1 MKQLLTLLLL
11 VCSLGMEAANP
22 LIPDMKFRRL
32 DTRDGLSNSQIN
44 DIFQDSKGF
53 IWIATSYGLNR
64 YDGYRFRTFYSDV
77 NDTTTLRNNY
87 VNDIWEDYAGRL
99 WLRQG
104 MNFCVFDPKTET
116 AVRTPSTLLAKMG
129 IKGGLDRVYIDKH
142 KNFWVKTYDDGLYY
156 YNPKTKQKTLTKYG
170 YSEDEFPKEFWISS
184 FAEFDDLLM
193 MVSSDG
199 DLIAVDGTQGKVV
212 WRDKHIPQHGGA
224 QQASYKLFIDNYDN
238 TWVISSERTYIHHA
252 KENKWYDS
260 INDFFAATGISGLPE
275 NLLVWD
281 VIMDQRNWLW
291 LATDHEGLLVV
302 DPQNKE
308 IKQFLSNKFDQTT
321 LSENTVKTLMLDKA
335 GNMWIG
341 AYRNGLNQYIES
353 QAGIKTIELGDINTT
368 VEGKDGFYWLGTDN
382 RGIIRYNPATEE
394 SEVLD
399 KSTSG
404 FASNTMVASF
414 CSHDGALWFGTYNGG
429 LIEIDPDGRVTNY
442 LVSGADEGLLNNNI
456 WSVTEDKW
464 GDIWIGTLG
473 SGVQRLNRKTG
484 KFKTWNSYNTNL
496 NENFMTSVGWIKKGW
511 LIAGHS
517 TYYSLINPVNGKV
530 TNVTIPNVP
539 GQAQAAPT
547 TVCVL
552 EDSRGLIWQGSMS
565 GCCVYDPKSGWQKM
579 LDMNNGLL
587 GSSVVGMAEDQ
598 RHTMWVV
605 TEHGVAN
612 VNPHKEADGTWS
624 FIIRNFTT
632 KDGLQQ
638 GPYNHRSISV
648 CRDGKVLVG
657 GFGGLD
663 IIDPKLLSSS
673 GNKERPIFSGL
684 KLFGQQ
690 VEVGMAYDGHVI
702 LREALDVCRKLVL
715 KHDENQFTIQLA
727 TDKGEVHNPSRFVY
741 QLEGFSDKW
750 IKTEEVDPNITY
762 MSLHHGNY
770 TLHVRMLNE
779 DGTMGEHEA
788 TLKIIITPP
797 LIRNRWLMVAFLLVV
812 GLSIYLWRRRFL
824 KKHAE
829 RVELENYRNEIHKK
843 HWMSAMR
850 RKMARKNREDG
861 KTVEVD
867 ETDEADN
874 EDVEDAVELDEA
886 EVLDETELEEVDTTT
901 VYEELAPVTD
911 GVKEKTDL
919 VPLFRQVC
927 DTIKSSGG
935 KPVNISFFPL
945 ADRLEVMGD
954 RSQLS
959 YLLKILLLN
968 SARFSPAN
976 SAVKVFVEQQG
987 DNAVIRVIDK
997 GVGIPD
1003 DVLPHLFEKIENDSE
1018 GTNLHLLAEIVNS
1031 HGGTIRGEGN
1041 IGGGTV
1047 FTITLPLIPEVIE
1060 EAVIM
1065 DEET

>member
-104 MNFCVFDPKTET
+104 MNYCVFDPKTET

-129 IKGGLDRVYIDKH
+129 IKGGLDRVYIDKK
-142 KNFWVKTYDDGLYY
+142 KNYWVKTYDDGLYY

-275 NLLVWD
+275 NPLVWD

-308 IKQFLSNKFDQTT
+308 IKQFLSNKFDQTS
-321 LSENTVKTLMLDKA
+321 LSENTVKALMLDKA

-565 GCCVYDPKSGWQKM
+565 GCCGYDPKTGWQKL

-727 TDKGEVHNPSRFVY
+727 TDKGEMHNPSRFIY

-779 DGTMGEHEA
+779 DGTMGEYEA
-788 TLKIIITPP
+788 TLKITITPP
-797 LIRNRWLMVAFLLVV
+797 LIRNRWLMVAFLLIV

-824 KKHAE
+824 KKQAE
-829 RVELENYRNEIHKK
+829 FVELKLFRNELQKK
-843 HWMSAMR
+843 HMMSAMR
-850 RKMARKNREDG
+850 EEIEQQMREEGKMVAGAAAEVEDG
-861 KTVEVD
+861 
-867 ETDEADN
+867 
-874 EDVEDAVELDEA
+874 
-886 EVLDETELEEVDTTT
+886 
-901 VYEELAPVTD
+901 ELAPVTD
-911 GVKEKTDL
+911 GVKENIDI
-919 VPLFRQVC
+919 VPLLREVC
-927 DTIKSSGG
+927 DNFKLADGQAY
-935 KPVNISFFPL
+935 KVSFFPL
-945 ADRLEVMGD
+945 AEHLNVMAD
-954 RSQLS
+954 KAQIA
-959 YLLKILLLN
+959 YILKTLLN
-968 SARFSPAN
+968 NSAKFSPVN
-976 SAVKVFVEQQG
+976 SAVKIFVEEQS
-987 DNAVIRVIDK
+987 DNAVIRIIDK
-997 GVGIPD
+997 GIGIPD
-1003 DVLPHLFEKIENDSE
+1003 EILPHLFDKFDQGDE
-1018 GTNLHLLAEIVNS
+1018 GTNLHLIADIVRS
-1031 HGGTIRGEGN
+1031 HDGTIKGEKN
-1041 IGGGTV
+1041 VGGGTV
-1047 FTITLPLIPEVIE
+1047 FTITLPLVPEVIE
-1060 EAVIM
+1060 EAVLM
-1065 DEET
+1065 EDDEEVETSEKIDDINN

>member
-129 IKGGLDRVYIDKH
+129 IRGGLDRVYIDKH

-275 NLLVWD
+275 NPLVWD

-552 EDSRGLIWQGSMS
+552 EDSRELIWQGSMS

-797 LIRNRWLMVAFLLVV
+797 LIRNRWLMVAFLLIV

-824 KKHAE
+824 KKQAE
-829 RVELENYRNEIHKK
+829 FVELKLFRNELQKK
-843 HWMSAMR
+843 HMMSAMR
-850 RKMARKNREDG
+850 EEIEQQMREEGKMVTGAAAEVEDG
-861 KTVEVD
+861 
-867 ETDEADN
+867 
-874 EDVEDAVELDEA
+874 
-886 EVLDETELEEVDTTT
+886 
-901 VYEELAPVTD
+901 ELAPVTD
-911 GVKEKTDL
+911 GVKENIDI
-919 VPLFRQVC
+919 VPLLREVC
-927 DTIKSSGG
+927 DNFKLADGQAY
-935 KPVNISFFPL
+935 KVSFFPL
-945 ADRLEVMGD
+945 AEHLNVMAD
-954 RSQLS
+954 KAQIA
-959 YLLKILLLN
+959 YILKTLLN
-968 SARFSPAN
+968 NSAKFSPVN
-976 SAVKVFVEQQG
+976 SAVKIFVEEQS
-987 DNAVIRVIDK
+987 DNAVIRIIDK
-997 GVGIPD
+997 GIGIPD
-1003 DVLPHLFEKIENDSE
+1003 EILPHLFDKFDQGDE
-1018 GTNLHLLAEIVNS
+1018 GTNLHLIADIVRS
-1031 HGGTIRGEGN
+1031 HDGTIKGEKN
-1041 IGGGTV
+1041 VGGGTV
-1047 FTITLPLIPEVIE
+1047 FTITLPLVPEVIE
-1060 EAVIM
+1060 EAVLM
-1065 DEET
+1065 EDDEEVETSEKIDDINN

>member
-275 NLLVWD
+275 NPLVWD

-797 LIRNRWLMVAFLLVV
+797 LIRNRWLMVAFLLIV

-824 KKHAE
+824 KKQAE
-829 RVELENYRNEIHKK
+829 FVELKLFRNELQKK
-843 HWMSAMR
+843 HMMSAMR
-850 RKMARKNREDG
+850 EEIEQQMREEGKMVTGAAAEVEDG
-861 KTVEVD
+861 
-867 ETDEADN
+867 
-874 EDVEDAVELDEA
+874 
-886 EVLDETELEEVDTTT
+886 
-901 VYEELAPVTD
+901 ELAPVTD
-911 GVKEKTDL
+911 GVKENIDI
-919 VPLFRQVC
+919 VPLLREVC
-927 DTIKSSGG
+927 DNFKLADGQAY
-935 KPVNISFFPL
+935 KVSFFPL
-945 ADRLEVMGD
+945 AEHLNVMAD
-954 RSQLS
+954 KAQIA
-959 YLLKILLLN
+959 YILKTLLN
-968 SARFSPAN
+968 NSAKFSPVN
-976 SAVKVFVEQQG
+976 SAVKIFVEEQS
-987 DNAVIRVIDK
+987 DNAVIRIIDK
-997 GVGIPD
+997 GIGIPD
-1003 DVLPHLFEKIENDSE
+1003 EILPHLFDKFDQGDE
-1018 GTNLHLLAEIVNS
+1018 GTNLHLIADIVRS
-1031 HGGTIRGEGN
+1031 HDGTIKGEKN
-1041 IGGGTV
+1041 VGGGTV
-1047 FTITLPLIPEVIE
+1047 FTITLPLVPEVIE
-1060 EAVIM
+1060 EAVLM
-1065 DEET
+1065 EDDEEVETSEKIDDINN

>member
-308 IKQFLSNKFDQTT
+308 IKQFLSNKFDQTS
-321 LSENTVKTLMLDKA
+321 LSENTVKALMLDKA

-690 VEVGMAYDGHVI
+690 VEVGMAYGGHVI

-797 LIRNRWLMVAFLLVV
+797 LIRNRWLMVAFLLIV

-824 KKHAE
+824 KKQAE
-829 RVELENYRNEIHKK
+829 FVELKLFRNELQKK
-843 HWMSAMR
+843 HMMSAMR
-850 RKMARKNREDG
+850 EEIEQQMREEGKMVAGAAAEVEDG
-861 KTVEVD
+861 
-867 ETDEADN
+867 
-874 EDVEDAVELDEA
+874 
-886 EVLDETELEEVDTTT
+886 
-901 VYEELAPVTD
+901 ELAPVTD
-911 GVKEKTDL
+911 GVKENIDI
-919 VPLFRQVC
+919 VPLLREVC
-927 DTIKSSGG
+927 DNFKLADGQAY
-935 KPVNISFFPL
+935 KVSFFPL
-945 ADRLEVMGD
+945 AEHLNVMAD
-954 RSQLS
+954 KAQIA
-959 YLLKILLLN
+959 YILKTLLN
-968 SARFSPAN
+968 NSAKFSPVN
-976 SAVKVFVEQQG
+976 SAVKIFVEEQS
-987 DNAVIRVIDK
+987 DNAVIRIIDK
-997 GVGIPD
+997 GIGIPD
-1003 DVLPHLFEKIENDSE
+1003 EILPHLFDKFDQGDE
-1018 GTNLHLLAEIVNS
+1018 GTNLHLIADIVRS
-1031 HGGTIRGEGN
+1031 HDGTIKGEKN
-1041 IGGGTV
+1041 VGGGTV
-1047 FTITLPLIPEVIE
+1047 FTITLPLVPEVIE
-1060 EAVIM
+1060 EAVLM
-1065 DEET
+1065 EDDEEVETSEKIDDINN

>member
-193 MVSSDG
+193 IVSSDG

-275 NLLVWD
+275 NPLVWD

-741 QLEGFSDKW
+741 QLEGFSEKW

-797 LIRNRWLMVAFLLVV
+797 LIRNRWLMVAFLLIV

-824 KKHAE
+824 KKQAE
-829 RVELENYRNEIHKK
+829 FVELKLFRNELQKK
-843 HWMSAMR
+843 HMMSAMR
-850 RKMARKNREDG
+850 EEIEQQMREEGKMVAGAAAEVEDG
-861 KTVEVD
+861 
-867 ETDEADN
+867 
-874 EDVEDAVELDEA
+874 
-886 EVLDETELEEVDTTT
+886 
-901 VYEELAPVTD
+901 ELAPVTD
-911 GVKEKTDL
+911 GVKENIDI
-919 VPLFRQVC
+919 VPLLREVC
-927 DTIKSSGG
+927 DNFKLADGQAY
-935 KPVNISFFPL
+935 KVSFFPL
-945 ADRLEVMGD
+945 AEHLNVMAD
-954 RSQLS
+954 KAQIA
-959 YLLKILLLN
+959 YILKTLLN
-968 SARFSPAN
+968 NSAKFSPVN
-976 SAVKVFVEQQG
+976 SAVKIFVEEQS
-987 DNAVIRVIDK
+987 DNAVIRIIDK
-997 GVGIPD
+997 GIGIPD
-1003 DVLPHLFEKIENDSE
+1003 EILPHLFDKFDQGDE
-1018 GTNLHLLAEIVNS
+1018 GTNLHLIADIVRS
-1031 HGGTIRGEGN
+1031 HDGTIKGEKN
-1041 IGGGTV
+1041 VGGGTV
-1047 FTITLPLIPEVIE
+1047 FTITLPLVPEVIE
-1060 EAVIM
+1060 EAVLM
-1065 DEET
+1065 EDDEEVETSEKIDDINN

>member
-252 KENKWYDS
+252 KENKSYDS

-275 NLLVWD
+275 NLLIWD

-727 TDKGEVHNPSRFVY
+727 TDKGEMHNPSRFIY

-762 MSLHHGNY
+762 MSLHHGSY

-779 DGTMGEHEA
+779 DGTMGEYEA
-788 TLKIIITPP
+788 TLKITITPP
-797 LIRNRWLMVAFLLVV
+797 LIRNRWLMVAFLLIV

-824 KKHAE
+824 KKQAE
-829 RVELENYRNEIHKK
+829 LVELKLFRNELQKK
-843 HWMSAMR
+843 HMMSAMR
-850 RKMARKNREDG
+850 EEIEQQMREEGKMVAGAAAEVEDG
-861 KTVEVD
+861 
-867 ETDEADN
+867 
-874 EDVEDAVELDEA
+874 
-886 EVLDETELEEVDTTT
+886 
-901 VYEELAPVTD
+901 ELAPVTD
-911 GVKEKTDL
+911 GVKENIDI
-919 VPLFRQVC
+919 VPLLREVC
-927 DTIKSSGG
+927 DNFKLADGQAY
-935 KPVNISFFPL
+935 KVSFFPL
-945 ADRLEVMGD
+945 AEHLNVMAD
-954 RSQLS
+954 KAQIA
-959 YLLKILLLN
+959 YILKTLLN
-968 SARFSPAN
+968 NSAKFSPVN
-976 SAVKVFVEQQG
+976 SAVKIFVEEQS
-987 DNAVIRVIDK
+987 DNAVIRIIDK
-997 GVGIPD
+997 GIGIPD
-1003 DVLPHLFEKIENDSE
+1003 EILPHLFDKFDQGDE
-1018 GTNLHLLAEIVNS
+1018 GTNLHLIADIVRS
-1031 HGGTIRGEGN
+1031 HDGTIKGEKN
-1041 IGGGTV
+1041 VGGGTV
-1047 FTITLPLIPEVIE
+1047 FTITLPLVPEVIE
-1060 EAVIM
+1060 EAVLM
-1065 DEET
+1065 EDDEEVETSEKIDDINN

>member
-275 NLLVWD
+275 NLLIWD

-404 FASNTMVASF
+404 FASNTMVARF

-552 EDSRGLIWQGSMS
+552 EDSRGLIWHGSMS
-565 GCCVYDPKSGWQKM
+565 GCCVYDPKTGWQKL

-727 TDKGEVHNPSRFVY
+727 TDKGEMHNPSRFIY

-779 DGTMGEHEA
+779 DGTMGEYEA

-797 LIRNRWLMVAFLLVV
+797 LIRNRWLMVAFLLIV

-824 KKHAE
+824 KKQAE
-829 RVELENYRNEIHKK
+829 LVELKLFRNELQKNHM
-843 HWMSAMR
+843 MSAMR
-850 RKMARKNREDG
+850 EEIEQQMREEGKMVAGAAAEVEDG
-861 KTVEVD
+861 
-867 ETDEADN
+867 
-874 EDVEDAVELDEA
+874 
-886 EVLDETELEEVDTTT
+886 
-901 VYEELAPVTD
+901 ELAPVTD
-911 GVKEKTDL
+911 GVKENIDI
-919 VPLFRQVC
+919 VPLLREVC
-927 DTIKSSGG
+927 DNFKLADGQAY
-935 KPVNISFFPL
+935 KVSFFPL
-945 ADRLEVMGD
+945 AEHLNVMAD
-954 RSQLS
+954 KAQIA
-959 YLLKILLLN
+959 YILKTLLN
-968 SARFSPAN
+968 NSAKFSPVN
-976 SAVKVFVEQQG
+976 SAVKIFVEEQS
-987 DNAVIRVIDK
+987 DNAVIRIIDK
-997 GVGIPD
+997 GIGIPD
-1003 DVLPHLFEKIENDSE
+1003 EILPHLFDKFDQGDE
-1018 GTNLHLLAEIVNS
+1018 GTNLHLIADIVRS
-1031 HGGTIRGEGN
+1031 HDGTIKGEKN
-1041 IGGGTV
+1041 VGGGTV
-1047 FTITLPLIPEVIE
+1047 FTITLPLVPEVIE
-1060 EAVIM
+1060 EAVLM
-1065 DEET
+1065 EDDEEVETSEKIDDINN

>member
-11 VCSLGMEAANP
+11 VCSFGMEAANP

-275 NLLVWD
+275 NPLVWD

-429 LIEIDPDGRVTNY
+429 LIEIDPDGRVTN
-442 LVSGADEGLLNNNI
+442 
-456 WSVTEDKW
+456 
-464 GDIWIGTLG
+464 
-473 SGVQRLNRKTG
+473 
-484 KFKTWNSYNTNL
+484 
-496 NENFMTSVGWIKKGW
+496 
-511 LIAGHS
+511 
-517 TYYSLINPVNGKV
+517 
-530 TNVTIPNVP
+530 
-539 GQAQAAPT
+539 
-547 TVCVL
+547 
-552 EDSRGLIWQGSMS
+552 
-565 GCCVYDPKSGWQKM
+565 
-579 LDMNNGLL
+579 
-587 GSSVVGMAEDQ
+587 
-598 RHTMWVV
+598 
-605 TEHGVAN
+605 
-612 VNPHKEADGTWS
+612 
-624 FIIRNFTT
+624 
-632 KDGLQQ
+632 
-638 GPYNHRSISV
+638 
-648 CRDGKVLVG
+648 
-657 GFGGLD
+657 
-663 IIDPKLLSSS
+663 
-673 GNKERPIFSGL
+673 
-684 KLFGQQ
+684 
-690 VEVGMAYDGHVI
+690 
-702 LREALDVCRKLVL
+702 
-715 KHDENQFTIQLA
+715 
-727 TDKGEVHNPSRFVY
+727 
-741 QLEGFSDKW
+741 
-750 IKTEEVDPNITY
+750 
-762 MSLHHGNY
+762 
-770 TLHVRMLNE
+770 
-779 DGTMGEHEA
+779 
-788 TLKIIITPP
+788 
-797 LIRNRWLMVAFLLVV
+797 
-812 GLSIYLWRRRFL
+812 
-824 KKHAE
+824 
-829 RVELENYRNEIHKK
+829 
-843 HWMSAMR
+843 
-850 RKMARKNREDG
+850 
-861 KTVEVD
+861 
-867 ETDEADN
+867 
-874 EDVEDAVELDEA
+874 
-886 EVLDETELEEVDTTT
+886 
-901 VYEELAPVTD
+901 
-911 GVKEKTDL
+911 
-919 VPLFRQVC
+919 
-927 DTIKSSGG
+927 
-935 KPVNISFFPL
+935 
-945 ADRLEVMGD
+945 
-954 RSQLS
+954 
-959 YLLKILLLN
+959 
-968 SARFSPAN
+968 
-976 SAVKVFVEQQG
+976 
-987 DNAVIRVIDK
+987 
-997 GVGIPD
+997 
-1003 DVLPHLFEKIENDSE
+1003 
-1018 GTNLHLLAEIVNS
+1018 
-1031 HGGTIRGEGN
+1031 
-1041 IGGGTV
+1041 
-1047 FTITLPLIPEVIE
+1047 
-1060 EAVIM
+1060 
-1065 DEET
+1065 

>member
-11 VCSLGMEAANP
+11 VCSFGMEAANP

-199 DLIAVDGTQGKVV
+199 DLMAVDGTQGKVV
-212 WRDKHIPQHGGA
+212 WRDRHIPQHGGA

-308 IKQFLSNKFDQTT
+308 IKQFLSNKFDQTS
-321 LSENTVKTLMLDKA
+321 LSENTVKALMLDKA

-797 LIRNRWLMVAFLLVV
+797 LIRNRWLMVAFLLIV

-824 KKHAE
+824 KKQAE
-829 RVELENYRNEIHKK
+829 FVELKLFRNELQKK
-843 HWMSAMR
+843 HMMSAMR
-850 RKMARKNREDG
+850 EEIEQQMREEGKMVTGAAAEVEDG
-861 KTVEVD
+861 
-867 ETDEADN
+867 
-874 EDVEDAVELDEA
+874 
-886 EVLDETELEEVDTTT
+886 
-901 VYEELAPVTD
+901 ELAPVTD
-911 GVKEKTDL
+911 GVKENIDI
-919 VPLFRQVC
+919 VPLLREVC
-927 DTIKSSGG
+927 DNFKLADGQAY
-935 KPVNISFFPL
+935 KVSFFPL
-945 ADRLEVMGD
+945 AEHLNVMAD
-954 RSQLS
+954 KAQIA
-959 YLLKILLLN
+959 YILKTLLN
-968 SARFSPAN
+968 NSAKFSPVN
-976 SAVKVFVEQQG
+976 SAVKIFVEEQS
-987 DNAVIRVIDK
+987 DNAVIRIIDK
-997 GVGIPD
+997 GIGIPD
-1003 DVLPHLFEKIENDSE
+1003 EILPHLFDKFDQGDE
-1018 GTNLHLLAEIVNS
+1018 GTNLHLIADIVRS
-1031 HGGTIRGEGN
+1031 HDGTIKGEKN
-1041 IGGGTV
+1041 VGGGTV
-1047 FTITLPLIPEVIE
+1047 FTITLPLVPEVIE
-1060 EAVIM
+1060 EAVLM
-1065 DEET
+1065 EDDEEVETSEKIDDINN

>member
-275 NLLVWD
+275 NPLVWD

-797 LIRNRWLMVAFLLVV
+797 LIRNRWLMVAFLLIV

-824 KKHAE
+824 KKQAE
-829 RVELENYRNEIHKK
+829 FVELKLFRNELQKK
-843 HWMSAMR
+843 HMMSAMR
-850 RKMARKNREDG
+850 EEIEQQMREEGKMVAGAAAEVEDG
-861 KTVEVD
+861 
-867 ETDEADN
+867 
-874 EDVEDAVELDEA
+874 
-886 EVLDETELEEVDTTT
+886 
-901 VYEELAPVTD
+901 ELAPVTD
-911 GVKEKTDL
+911 GVKENIDI
-919 VPLFRQVC
+919 VPLLREVC
-927 DTIKSSGG
+927 DNFKLADGQAY
-935 KPVNISFFPL
+935 KVSFFPL
-945 ADRLEVMGD
+945 AEHLNVMAD
-954 RSQLS
+954 KAQIA
-959 YLLKILLLN
+959 YILKTLLN
-968 SARFSPAN
+968 NSAKFSPVN
-976 SAVKVFVEQQG
+976 SAVKIFVEEQS
-987 DNAVIRVIDK
+987 DNAVIRIIDK
-997 GVGIPD
+997 GIGIPD
-1003 DVLPHLFEKIENDSE
+1003 EILPHLFDKFDQGDE
-1018 GTNLHLLAEIVNS
+1018 GTNLHLIADIVRS
-1031 HGGTIRGEGN
+1031 HDGTIKGEKN
-1041 IGGGTV
+1041 VGGGTV
-1047 FTITLPLIPEVIE
+1047 FTITLPLVPEVIE
-1060 EAVIM
+1060 EAVLM
-1065 DEET
+1065 EDDEEVETSEKIDDINN

>member
-353 QAGIKTIELGDINTT
+353 QAGIKTVELGDINTT

-741 QLEGFSDKW
+741 QLEGFSEKW

-797 LIRNRWLMVAFLLVV
+797 LIRNRWLMVAFLLIV

-824 KKHAE
+824 KKQAE
-829 RVELENYRNEIHKK
+829 FVELKLFRNELQKK
-843 HWMSAMR
+843 HMMSAMR
-850 RKMARKNREDG
+850 EEIEQQMREEGKMVAGAAAEVEDG
-861 KTVEVD
+861 
-867 ETDEADN
+867 
-874 EDVEDAVELDEA
+874 
-886 EVLDETELEEVDTTT
+886 
-901 VYEELAPVTD
+901 ELAPVTD
-911 GVKEKTDL
+911 GVKENIDI
-919 VPLFRQVC
+919 VPLLREVC
-927 DTIKSSGG
+927 DNFKLADGQAY
-935 KPVNISFFPL
+935 KVSFFPL
-945 ADRLEVMGD
+945 AEHLNVMAD
-954 RSQLS
+954 KAQIA
-959 YLLKILLLN
+959 YILKTLLN
-968 SARFSPAN
+968 NSAKFSPVN
-976 SAVKVFVEQQG
+976 SAVKIFVEEQS
-987 DNAVIRVIDK
+987 DNAVIRIIDK
-997 GVGIPD
+997 GIGIPD
-1003 DVLPHLFEKIENDSE
+1003 EILPHLFDKFDQGDE
-1018 GTNLHLLAEIVNS
+1018 GTNLHLIADIVRS
-1031 HGGTIRGEGN
+1031 HDGTIKGEKN
-1041 IGGGTV
+1041 VGGGTV
-1047 FTITLPLIPEVIE
+1047 FTITLPLVPEVIE
-1060 EAVIM
+1060 EAVLM
-1065 DEET
+1065 EDDEEVETSEKIDDINN

>member
-44 DIFQDSKGF
+44 RIYQDSHGF
-53 IWIATSYGLNR
+53 VWIATAYGLNR
-64 YDGYRFRTFYSDV
+64 YDGYRFRTYYSDAT
-77 NDTTTLRNNY
+77 DTTTLRNNY
-87 VNDIWEDYAGRL
+87 VNDIWEDFEGKL

-104 MNFCVFDPKTET
+104 MNYSVFDPKTET
-116 AVRTPSTLLAKMG
+116 VVRTPSMLLAKMG
-129 IKGGLDRVYIDKH
+129 IRGGIDRIYIDKD
-142 KNFWVKTYDDGLYY
+142 KNFWVKTYDEGLYF
-156 YNPKTKQKTLTKYG
+156 YNPKTKKKTLTKYG
-170 YSEDEFPKEFWISS
+170 YSDSEFPKEFWVSS
-184 FAEFDDLLM
+184 FVEYDGMLLM
-193 MVSSDG
+193 ASSDG
-199 DLIAVDGTQGKVV
+199 ELLAVDGERGQVV
-212 WRDKHIPQHGGA
+212 WRDKHIPQHGGVG
-224 QQASYKLFIDNYDN
+224 QSSYIVYVDNYDN
-238 TWVISSERTYIHHA
+238 IWVLTTTNNYIQHK
-252 KENKWYDS
+252 KENKWYNS
-260 INDFFAATGISGLPE
+260 IDEFLTAVGISGFPE
-275 NLLVWD
+275 HMQIWEVL
-281 VIMDQRNWLW
+281 MDQRGWLW
-291 LATDHEGLLVV
+291 IATDHEGLVIV
-302 DPQNKE
+302 DPKNKE
-308 IKQFLSNKFDQTT
+308 VKQFLSNKFDATS
-321 LSENTVKTLMLDKA
+321 LSENTLRNLMLDRS
-335 GNMWIG
+335 GNVWIG
-341 AYRNGLNQYIES
+341 SYRNGLNQYIEK
-353 QAGIKTIELGDINTT
+353 QLGIKTVELGDINTT
-368 VEGKDGFYWLGTDN
+368 VEGKDGTYWLGTDN
-382 RGIIRYNPATEE
+382 KGIVKYNPATEE
-394 SEVLD
+394 SELID
-399 KSTSG
+399 KSSG
-404 FASNTMVASF
+404 FLSNVMVSSY
-414 CSHDGALWFGTYNGG
+414 CSHDGTLWFGTYNGG
-429 LIEIDPDGRVTNY
+429 LIEVNPNGHITNY
-442 LVSGADEGLLNNNI
+442 LATGAEDGLLNNNV

-484 KFKTWNSYNTNL
+484 KFKTWNSYNSSL
-496 NENFMTSVGWIKKGW
+496 KENFMTSVGWIKKGW
-511 LIAGHS
+511 LITGHS
-517 TYYSLINPVNGKV
+517 NYYSLINPVSGKV
-530 TNVTIPNVP
+530 ANIILPTIP
-539 GQAQAAPT
+539 GQAAAAAT
-547 TVCVL
+547 TVCVM
-552 EDSRGLIWQGSMS
+552 EDSRGLVWQGSMS
-565 GCCVYDPKSGWQKM
+565 GCCVYDPKTGWQKL
-579 LDMNNGLL
+579 LDMNSGLV
-587 GSSVVGMAEDQ
+587 GSSVVGMVEGLQ
-598 RHTMWVV
+598 HTMWVV
-605 TEHGVAN
+605 TEHGVSN
-612 VNPHKEADGTWS
+612 VTPKKEEDGTWS
-624 FIIRNFTT
+624 FLIHSFTT

-638 GPYNHRSISV
+638 GPYNQRSISV
-648 CRDGKVLVG
+648 GHDGKILIG

-663 IIDPKLLSSS
+663 IIDPKLISSS

-690 VEVGMAYDGHVI
+690 VEVGKEYDGHVI
-702 LREALDVCRKLVL
+702 LDEALDVSRKLVL
-715 KHDENQFTIQLA
+715 RHHENQFTIQLA
-727 TDKGEVHNPSRFVY
+727 TDKGEMHNPSRFIY

-762 MSLHHGNY
+762 MSLHHGSY

-779 DGTMGEHEA
+779 DGTMGEYEA
-788 TLKIIITPP
+788 TLKITITPP

-886 EVLDETELEEVDTTT
+886 EVLDETKLEEVDTTT

>member
-260 INDFFAATGISGLPE
+260 INDFFAAMGISGLPE

-788 TLKIIITPP
+788 TLKITITPP
-797 LIRNRWLMVAFLLVV
+797 LIRNRWLMVAFLLIVC
-812 GLSIYLWRRRFL
+812 LSIYLWRRRFL
-824 KKHAE
+824 KKQAE
-829 RVELENYRNEIHKK
+829 LVELKLFRNELQKNHM
-843 HWMSAMR
+843 MSAMR
-850 RKMARKNREDG
+850 EEIEQQMREEGKMVAGAAAEVEDG
-861 KTVEVD
+861 
-867 ETDEADN
+867 
-874 EDVEDAVELDEA
+874 
-886 EVLDETELEEVDTTT
+886 
-901 VYEELAPVTD
+901 ELAPVTD
-911 GVKEKTDL
+911 GVKENIDI
-919 VPLFRQVC
+919 VPLLREVC
-927 DTIKSSGG
+927 DNFKLADGQAY
-935 KPVNISFFPL
+935 KVSFFPL
-945 ADRLEVMGD
+945 AEHLNVMAD
-954 RSQLS
+954 KAQIA
-959 YLLKILLLN
+959 YILKTLLN
-968 SARFSPAN
+968 NSAKFSPVN
-976 SAVKVFVEQQG
+976 SAVKIFVEEQS
-987 DNAVIRVIDK
+987 DNAVIRIIDK
-997 GVGIPD
+997 GIGIPD
-1003 DVLPHLFEKIENDSE
+1003 EILPHLFDKFDQGDE
-1018 GTNLHLLAEIVNS
+1018 GTNLHLIADIVRS
-1031 HGGTIRGEGN
+1031 HDGTIKGEKN
-1041 IGGGTV
+1041 VGGGTV
-1047 FTITLPLIPEVIE
+1047 FTITLPLVPEVIE
-1060 EAVIM
+1060 EAVLM
-1065 DEET
+1065 EDDEEVETSEKIDDINN

>member
-11 VCSLGMEAANP
+11 VCSFGMEAANP

-199 DLIAVDGTQGKVV
+199 DLMAVDGTQGKVV
-212 WRDKHIPQHGGA
+212 WRDRHIPQHGGA

-308 IKQFLSNKFDQTT
+308 IKQFLSNKFDQTS
-321 LSENTVKTLMLDKA
+321 LSENTVKALMLDKA

-797 LIRNRWLMVAFLLVV
+797 LIRNRWLMVAFLLIV

-824 KKHAE
+824 KKQAE
-829 RVELENYRNEIHKK
+829 LVELKLFRNELQKK
-843 HWMSAMR
+843 HMMSAMR
-850 RKMARKNREDG
+850 EEIEQQMREEGKMVAGAAAEVEDG
-861 KTVEVD
+861 
-867 ETDEADN
+867 
-874 EDVEDAVELDEA
+874 
-886 EVLDETELEEVDTTT
+886 
-901 VYEELAPVTD
+901 ELAPVTD
-911 GVKEKTDL
+911 GVKENIDI
-919 VPLFRQVC
+919 VPLLREVC
-927 DTIKSSGG
+927 DNFKLADGQAYN
-935 KPVNISFFPL
+935 VSFFPL
-945 ADRLEVMGD
+945 AEHLNVMAD
-954 RSQLS
+954 KAQIA
-959 YLLKILLLN
+959 YILKTLLN
-968 SARFSPAN
+968 NSAKFSPVN
-976 SAVKVFVEQQG
+976 SAVKIFVEEQS
-987 DNAVIRVIDK
+987 DNAVIRIIDK
-997 GVGIPD
+997 GIGIPD
-1003 DVLPHLFEKIENDSE
+1003 EILPHLFDKFDQGDE
-1018 GTNLHLLAEIVNS
+1018 GTNLHLIADIVRS
-1031 HGGTIRGEGN
+1031 HAGTIKGEKN
-1041 IGGGTV
+1041 VGGGTV
-1047 FTITLPLIPEVIE
+1047 FTITLPLVPEVIE
-1060 EAVIM
+1060 EAVLM
-1065 DEET
+1065 EDDEEVKTSEKIDDINN

>member
-104 MNFCVFDPKTET
+104 MNYCVFDPKTET

-129 IKGGLDRVYIDKH
+129 IKGGLDRVYIDKK
-142 KNFWVKTYDDGLYY
+142 KNYWVKTYDDGLYY

-565 GCCVYDPKSGWQKM
+565 GSCVYDPKTGWQKL

-727 TDKGEVHNPSRFVY
+727 TDKGEMHNPSRFIY

-779 DGTMGEHEA
+779 DGTMGEYEA
-788 TLKIIITPP
+788 TLKITITPP
-797 LIRNRWLMVAFLLVV
+797 LIRNRWLMVAFLLIV

-824 KKHAE
+824 KKQAE
-829 RVELENYRNEIHKK
+829 FVELKLFRNELQKK
-843 HWMSAMR
+843 HMMSAMR
-850 RKMARKNREDG
+850 EEIEQQMREEGKMVAGAAAEVEDG
-861 KTVEVD
+861 
-867 ETDEADN
+867 
-874 EDVEDAVELDEA
+874 
-886 EVLDETELEEVDTTT
+886 
-901 VYEELAPVTD
+901 ELAPVTD
-911 GVKEKTDL
+911 GVKENIDI
-919 VPLFRQVC
+919 VPLLREVC
-927 DTIKSSGG
+927 DTFKSSDGQAY
-935 KPVNISFFPL
+935 KVSFFPL
-945 ADRLEVMGD
+945 AEHLNVMAD
-954 RSQLS
+954 KSQIA
-959 YLLKILLLN
+959 YILKTLLN
-968 SARFSPAN
+968 NSAKFSPVN
-976 SAVKVFVEQQG
+976 SAVKIFVEEQS
-987 DNAVIRVIDK
+987 DRAVIRITDK
-997 GVGIPD
+997 GIGIPD
-1003 DVLPHLFEKIENDSE
+1003 EILPHLFEKFDQGDE
-1018 GTNLHLLAEIVNS
+1018 GTNLHLIADIVRS
-1031 HGGTIRGEGN
+1031 QDGTIKGEKN
-1041 IGGGTV
+1041 VGGGTV
-1047 FTITLPLIPEVIE
+1047 FTITLPLVPEVIE
-1060 EAVIM
+1060 EAVLM
-1065 DEET
+1065 EDDEEVETSEKIDDINN

>member
-275 NLLVWD
+275 NLLIWD

-797 LIRNRWLMVAFLLVV
+797 LIRNRWLMVAFLLIV

-824 KKHAE
+824 KKQAE
-829 RVELENYRNEIHKK
+829 FVELKLFRNELQKK
-843 HWMSAMR
+843 HMMSAMR
-850 RKMARKNREDG
+850 EEIEQQMREEGKMVAGAAAEVEDG
-861 KTVEVD
+861 
-867 ETDEADN
+867 
-874 EDVEDAVELDEA
+874 
-886 EVLDETELEEVDTTT
+886 
-901 VYEELAPVTD
+901 ELAPVTD
-911 GVKEKTDL
+911 GVKENIDI
-919 VPLFRQVC
+919 VPLLREVC
-927 DTIKSSGG
+927 DNFKLADGQAY
-935 KPVNISFFPL
+935 KVSFFPL
-945 ADRLEVMGD
+945 AEHLNVMAD
-954 RSQLS
+954 KAQIA
-959 YLLKILLLN
+959 YILKTLLN
-968 SARFSPAN
+968 NSAKFSPVN
-976 SAVKVFVEQQG
+976 SAVKIFVEEQS
-987 DNAVIRVIDK
+987 DNAVIRIIDK
-997 GVGIPD
+997 GIGIPD
-1003 DVLPHLFEKIENDSE
+1003 EILPHLFDKFDQGDE
-1018 GTNLHLLAEIVNS
+1018 GTNLHLIADIVRS
-1031 HGGTIRGEGN
+1031 HDGTIKGEKN
-1041 IGGGTV
+1041 VGGGTV
-1047 FTITLPLIPEVIE
+1047 FTITLPLVPEVIE
-1060 EAVIM
+1060 EAVLM
-1065 DEET
+1065 EDDEEVETSEKIDDINN

>member
-1 MKQLLTLLLL
+1 MKKQLLTLLLL
-11 VCSLGMEAANP
+11 MCSLGMDAGNA

-44 DIFQDSKGF
+44 YIFQDSKGF
-53 IWIATSYGLNR
+53 VWIATSYGLNR
-64 YDGYRFRTFYSDV
+64 YDGYRFRTYYSDAS
-77 NDTTTLRNNY
+77 DTTTLRNNY

-116 AVRTPSTLLAKMG
+116 AVRTPSTLFAKMG
-129 IKGGLDRVYIDKH
+129 IKGGLDRIFIDKK
-142 KNFWVKTYDDGLYY
+142 KNFWVKTYDDGLYFY
-156 YNPKTKQKTLTKYG
+156 SPKTKQKTLAKYG

-184 FAEFDDLLM
+184 FAEYDDLLM

-199 DLIAVDGTQGKVV
+199 ELLAADGTKGKVV

-224 QQASYKLFIDNYDN
+224 QQASYKLFVDNYGN
-238 TWVISSERTYIHHA
+238 TWVMSSDRTYIHHK

-260 INDFFAATGISGLPE
+260 IHEFLSSKGITGLPE
-275 NLLVWD
+275 NLQVWD
-281 VIMDQRNWLW
+281 VVMDQRNWLW

-308 IKQFLSNKFDQTT
+308 IKQFLNNKFDQTS

-341 AYRNGLNQYIES
+341 AYRNGLNQYIEK
-353 QAGIKTIELGDINTT
+353 QAGIKNLELGDINTT
-368 VEGKDGFYWLGTDN
+368 IESKDGFYWLGTDN
-382 RGIIRYNPATEE
+382 RGIIRYNPETEE
-394 SEVLD
+394 TQIFD
-399 KSTSG
+399 RSTSG
-404 FASNTMVASF
+404 FASNTMVSSF
-414 CSHDGALWFGTYNGG
+414 CSRDGTLWFGTYNGG
-429 LIEIDPDGRVTNY
+429 MIEMDPNGRVTNY
-442 LVSGADEGLLNNNI
+442 LVSGADDGLLNNNI

-473 SGVQRLNRKTG
+473 NGVQRLNRKTG
-484 KFKTWNSYNTNL
+484 KFKTWSSYNTNL

-511 LIAGHS
+511 LIVGHS

-530 TNVTIPNVP
+530 ANVTIPNVP
-539 GQAQAAPT
+539 GQAAAAPS
-547 TVCVL
+547 TVCVM
-552 EDSRGLIWQGSMS
+552 EDSRELIWQGSMS
-565 GCCVYDPKSGWQKM
+565 GCCVYDPKTGWQKL
-579 LDMNNGLL
+579 LDMNNGLF
-587 GSSVVGMAEDQ
+587 GSSVVGMAEDL

-605 TEHGVAN
+605 TEHGISN
-612 VNPHKEADGTWS
+612 VTPHKEADGTWS
-624 FIIRNFTT
+624 FLIRSFST

-638 GPYNHRSISV
+638 GPYNQRSISV

-657 GFGGLD
+657 GYSGLD
-663 IIDPKLLSSS
+663 IIDPKLVSSS
-673 GNKERPIFSGL
+673 GNKEHPIFSGL

-690 VEVGMAYDGHVI
+690 VEVGKAYDGHVI
-702 LREALDVCRKLVL
+702 LDEALDVCRKLVL
-715 KHDENQFTIQLA
+715 RHDENQFTIQLA
-727 TDKGEVHNPSRFVY
+727 TDKGEMHNTSRFIY

-762 MSLHHGNY
+762 MSLHHGSY

-779 DGTMGEHEA
+779 DGTMGENEA
-788 TLKIIITPP
+788 TLKITITPP
-797 LIRNRWLMVAFLLVV
+797 LIRNRWLMVVFLLLV
-812 GLSIYLWRRRFL
+812 GLGIYLWRRRFL

-850 RKMARKNREDG
+850 KKMSRKKRK
-861 KTVEVD
+861 
-867 ETDEADN
+867 TDD
-874 EDVEDAVELDEA
+874 EDVEDAEEA
-886 EVLDETELEEVDTTT
+886 EQEEEGLSD
-901 VYEELAPVTD
+901 YEELAPVTD
-911 GVKEKTDL
+911 GVKEKTEI
-919 VPLFRQVC
+919 VPLLREVC
-927 DTIKSSGG
+927 ETFKAPGN
-935 KPVNISFFPL
+935 KPLKISFFPL
-945 ADRLEVMGD
+945 SDQLEVMCD
-954 RSQLS
+954 RSQLC
-959 YLLKILLLN
+959 YMLKILLMN
-968 SARFSPAN
+968 SSRFAPAN
-976 SAVKVFVEQQG
+976 STVKVFVERQA

-1018 GTNLHLLAEIVNS
+1018 GTNLHLLADIVKS
-1031 HGGTIRGEGN
+1031 HGGNVRGEGN

-1060 EAVIM
+1060 EAVMM
-1065 DEET
+1065 DDENNGEETEANEAVEEDKDEA

>member
-11 VCSLGMEAANP
+11 VCSFGMEAANP

-308 IKQFLSNKFDQTT
+308 IKQFLSNKFDQTS
-321 LSENTVKTLMLDKA
+321 LSENTVKALMLDKA

-727 TDKGEVHNPSRFVY
+727 TDKGEMHNPSRFIY

-779 DGTMGEHEA
+779 DGTMGEYEA

-797 LIRNRWLMVAFLLVV
+797 LIRNRWLMVAFLLIV

-824 KKHAE
+824 KKQAE
-829 RVELENYRNEIHKK
+829 FVELKLFRNELQKK
-843 HWMSAMR
+843 HMMSAMR
-850 RKMARKNREDG
+850 EEIEQQMREEGKMVAGAAAEVEDG
-861 KTVEVD
+861 
-867 ETDEADN
+867 
-874 EDVEDAVELDEA
+874 
-886 EVLDETELEEVDTTT
+886 
-901 VYEELAPVTD
+901 ELAPVTD
-911 GVKEKTDL
+911 GVKENIDI
-919 VPLFRQVC
+919 VPLLREVC
-927 DTIKSSGG
+927 DNFKLADGQAY
-935 KPVNISFFPL
+935 KVSFFPL
-945 ADRLEVMGD
+945 AEHLNVMAD
-954 RSQLS
+954 KAQIA
-959 YLLKILLLN
+959 YILKTLLN
-968 SARFSPAN
+968 NSAKFSPVN
-976 SAVKVFVEQQG
+976 SAVKIFVEEQS
-987 DNAVIRVIDK
+987 DNAVIRIIDK
-997 GVGIPD
+997 GIGIPD
-1003 DVLPHLFEKIENDSE
+1003 EILPHLFDKFDQGDE
-1018 GTNLHLLAEIVNS
+1018 GTNLHLIADIVRS
-1031 HGGTIRGEGN
+1031 HDGTIKGEKN
-1041 IGGGTV
+1041 VGGGTV
-1047 FTITLPLIPEVIE
+1047 FTITLPLVPEVIE
-1060 EAVIM
+1060 EAVLM
-1065 DEET
+1065 EDDEEVETSEKIDDINN

>member
-104 MNFCVFDPKTET
+104 MNYCVFDPKTET

-129 IKGGLDRVYIDKH
+129 IKGGLDRVYIDKK
-142 KNFWVKTYDDGLYY
+142 KNYWVKTYDDGLYY

-193 MVSSDG
+193 IVSSDG

-797 LIRNRWLMVAFLLVV
+797 LIRNRWLMVAFLLIV

-824 KKHAE
+824 KKQAE
-829 RVELENYRNEIHKK
+829 FVELKLFRNELQKK
-843 HWMSAMR
+843 HMMSAMR
-850 RKMARKNREDG
+850 EEIEQQMREEGKMVAGAAAEVEDG
-861 KTVEVD
+861 
-867 ETDEADN
+867 
-874 EDVEDAVELDEA
+874 
-886 EVLDETELEEVDTTT
+886 
-901 VYEELAPVTD
+901 ELAPVTD
-911 GVKEKTDL
+911 GVKENIDI
-919 VPLFRQVC
+919 VPLLREVC
-927 DTIKSSGG
+927 DNFKLADGQAY
-935 KPVNISFFPL
+935 KVSFFPL
-945 ADRLEVMGD
+945 AEHLNVMAD
-954 RSQLS
+954 KAQIA
-959 YLLKILLLN
+959 YILKTLLN
-968 SARFSPAN
+968 NSAKFSPVN
-976 SAVKVFVEQQG
+976 SAVKIFVEEQS
-987 DNAVIRVIDK
+987 DNAVIRIIDK
-997 GVGIPD
+997 GIGIPD
-1003 DVLPHLFEKIENDSE
+1003 EILPHLFDKFDQGDE
-1018 GTNLHLLAEIVNS
+1018 GTNLHLIADIVRS
-1031 HGGTIRGEGN
+1031 HDGTIKGEKN
-1041 IGGGTV
+1041 VGGGTV
-1047 FTITLPLIPEVIE
+1047 FTITLPLVPEVIE
-1060 EAVIM
+1060 EAVLM
-1065 DEET
+1065 EDDEEVETSEKIDDINN

>member
-275 NLLVWD
+275 NLLIWD

-552 EDSRGLIWQGSMS
+552 EDSRGLIWHGSMS

-727 TDKGEVHNPSRFVY
+727 TDKGEMHNPSRFIY

-779 DGTMGEHEA
+779 DGTMGEYEA

-797 LIRNRWLMVAFLLVV
+797 LIRNRWLMVAFLLIV

-824 KKHAE
+824 KKQAE
-829 RVELENYRNEIHKK
+829 LVELKLFRNELQKNHM
-843 HWMSAMR
+843 MSAMR
-850 RKMARKNREDG
+850 EEIEQQMREEGKMVAGAAAEVEDG
-861 KTVEVD
+861 
-867 ETDEADN
+867 
-874 EDVEDAVELDEA
+874 
-886 EVLDETELEEVDTTT
+886 
-901 VYEELAPVTD
+901 ELAPVTD
-911 GVKEKTDL
+911 GVKENIDI
-919 VPLFRQVC
+919 VPLLREVC
-927 DTIKSSGG
+927 DNFKLADGQAY
-935 KPVNISFFPL
+935 KVSFFPL
-945 ADRLEVMGD
+945 AEHLNVMAD
-954 RSQLS
+954 KAQIA
-959 YLLKILLLN
+959 YILKTLLN
-968 SARFSPAN
+968 NSAKFSPVN
-976 SAVKVFVEQQG
+976 SAVKIFVEEQS
-987 DNAVIRVIDK
+987 DNAVIRIIDK
-997 GVGIPD
+997 GIGIPD
-1003 DVLPHLFEKIENDSE
+1003 EILPHLFDKFDQGDE
-1018 GTNLHLLAEIVNS
+1018 GTNLHLIADIVRS
-1031 HGGTIRGEGN
+1031 HDGTIKGEKN
-1041 IGGGTV
+1041 VGGGTV
-1047 FTITLPLIPEVIE
+1047 FTITLPLVPEVIE
-1060 EAVIM
+1060 EAVLM
-1065 DEET
+1065 EDDEEVETSEKIDDINN